1 MNHLINFKIFEDMHA
16 WDKNMGRLLH
26 LYGSIPLT
34 KEKSSIVIK
43 KILSS
48 AGLHYALGQD
58 INLNDDLTRT
68 NKIHDKVR
76 FKDYFDSMLSS
87 KDTRGPNFEGFISG
101 IFNGDLSKQL
111 GSKHDMSIGDTK
123 YSIKFTDT
131 SSKAP
136 EIGSSYL
143 QDMDFAE
150 DIEDLGNLTY
160 IFLDTEGE
168 IGGWDKNRLNKLK
181 RKIWEEVSRGLDC
194 WILCYPNL
202 KKMPNSESYE
212 IESITINTISKPQ
225 MRSLLFGGYVTSPKS
240 GYKTATSKKF
250 ALALSP
256 KYKDTDWYDSSTI
269 ILPKISLAEI
279 QKLNSIADNSW
290 VNRVFGEV
298 GYKMRPDVLDYIE
311 KNAPRIVTRM
321 NKYLINKKK

>member
-1 MNHLINFKIFEDMHA
+1 MNHLINFKIFEAMHT

-48 AGLHYALGQD
+48 AGLHYTLGQD
-58 INLNDDLTRT
+58 IDLNEDLTRT

-101 IFNGDLSKQL
+101 VFNGDLSNQL
-111 GSKHDMSIGDTK
+111 GSKHDMSIGDFK

-143 QDMDFAE
+143 QDMDFAD
-150 DIEDLGNLTY
+150 DIRDLGNLTY
-160 IFLDTEGE
+160 IFLDTTGQIMDRKE
-168 IGGWDKNRLNKLK
+168 LNKLK
-181 RKIWEEVSRGLDC
+181 RKIYDEVSRDLDC
-194 WILCYPNL
+194 WILCYPNRDL
-202 KKMPNSESYE
+202 KSGE
-212 IESITINTISKPQ
+212 IESITINTINKLQ
-225 MRSLLFGGYVTSPKS
+225 MKNLLFNGYVTSPKS
-240 GYKTATSKKF
+240 GYKRATSNPF

-256 KYKDTDWYDSSTI
+256 KYKDTNFYDSSTI
-269 ILPKISLAEI
+269 ILPKISLTEI
-279 QKLNSIADNSW
+279 QKLNSIVDNSW

-298 GYKMRPDVLDYIE
+298 GYKIRPDVLDYIE